1 MRMTRIDIDVP
12 EDILLTLNES
22 KSDFARDVKKTVAVE
37 LFRSGR
43 LSMGKAA
50 EFAGMT
56 KGRFFFELGTHGVA
70 ALDYDEDDF
79 REEIERSRSK

>member
-50 EFAGMT
+50 EFAGMA
-56 KGRFFFELGTHGVA
+56 KGRFFFELATHGVA